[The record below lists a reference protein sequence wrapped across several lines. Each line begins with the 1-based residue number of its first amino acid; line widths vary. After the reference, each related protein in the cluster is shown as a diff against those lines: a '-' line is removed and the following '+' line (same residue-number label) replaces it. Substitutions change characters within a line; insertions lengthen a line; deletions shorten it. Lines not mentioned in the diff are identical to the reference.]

1 MIILKLM
8 DGLGNQ
14 MFQYAFGR
22 YLQEIYHEN
31 LIFET
36 MKLQKNAVRKLGIHR
51 FDIPLDK
58 HETDSCAICRFANSV
73 ENIIFQIVSKGM
85 RIFAEKI
92 FKIPMSGERGY
103 HRMIRWGCYT
113 TNDSITYYSFRKT
126 KKKIK
131 FVRGYFQSEK
141 YFDPIADTVK
151 KELQIKKID
160 NTAVCD
166 LGKKME
172 KEDSVCIH
180 IRRGDYIGNK
190 RLDVCTESYY
200 REAVKLM
207 KTRLNA
213 PVFYIFS
220 NTPDDLLWIK
230 KHYDF
235 TKDMYFIDEG
245 TDEFEDLYLMYHCRN
260 HIISN
265 STFSWWGSYLGDS
278 NITIAPQ
285 KWVNSDER
293 QDILR
298 KEWIL
303 V

>member
-22 YLQEIYHEN
+22 YLQEIYHEK

-36 MKLQKNAVRKLGIHR
+36 MKLRKNAVRKLGIHR
-51 FDIPLDK
+51 FNILLNTHK
-58 HETDSCAICRFANSV
+58 ADSYVTCRFANPV
-73 ENIIFQIVSKGM
+73 ENVLLQIVSKGT
-85 RIFAEKI
+85 RIVAEKI
-92 FKIPMSGERGY
+92 FKIPMSGEQGY
-103 HRMIRWGCYT
+103 HRMIRWGYYT
-113 TNDSITYYSFRKT
+113 TNDSITYYSFRRT

-141 YFDPIADTVK
+141 YFDQIADTIK
-151 KELQIKKID
+151 RELKIKKID
-160 NTAVCD
+160 NAAVCD

-172 KEDSVCIH
+172 KENSVCIH

-190 RLDVCTESYY
+190 RFDVCTEEYY

-207 KTRLNA
+207 ETRLNA

-220 NTPDDLLWIK
+220 NTPEDLLWIK
-230 KHYDF
+230 EHYDF

-245 TDEFEDLYLMYHCRN
+245 TDEFEDLYLMYHCKN

-278 NITIAPQ
+278 NITIAPR
-285 KWVNSDER
+285 KWAKSDER

-303 V
+303 I